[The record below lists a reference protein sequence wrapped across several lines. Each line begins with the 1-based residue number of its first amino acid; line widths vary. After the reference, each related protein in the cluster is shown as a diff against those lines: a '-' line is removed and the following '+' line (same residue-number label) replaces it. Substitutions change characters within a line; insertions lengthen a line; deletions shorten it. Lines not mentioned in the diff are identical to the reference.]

1 MPPAVYNTA
10 KISTR
15 WYRLELKSTEFI
27 KSAVAPEHYP
37 ESDLPEVAF
46 AGRSNVGK
54 SSLINTLVNR
64 KSLVRTSRTP
74 GRTQLINFFLV
85 NGEFVLTDLPG
96 YGFASV
102 PLAVKR
108 TWGPMIETYLERR
121 KNLRCVVLI
130 LDVRRV
136 PSAEDRLML
145 QWLRNYSIPVL
156 LVINKCDK
164 VSRNERARQAAVIA
178 RTLEVPVTEL
188 VFFSALLKEGRD
200 TLWERLEAML
210 FQ

>member
-1 MPPAVYNTA
+1 
-10 KISTR
+10 
-15 WYRLELKSTEFI
+15 LDLKSTEFI
-27 KSAVAPEHYP
+27 KSGVSPDHYP
-37 ESDLPEVAF
+37 ISDLPEVAF

-64 KSLVRTSRTP
+64 KNLVRTSRTP

-85 NGEFVLTDLPG
+85 NGEFILTDLPG
-96 YGFASV
+96 YGYASV

-108 TWGPMIETYLERR
+108 QWGPMIETYLSRR
-121 KNLRCVVLI
+121 ENLRCVVLI
-130 LDVRRV
+130 LDVRRI
-136 PSAEDRLML
+136 PSSEDRLML

-156 LVINKCDK
+156 PVVNKCDK

-178 RTLEVPVTEL
+178 RTLEVPVSEL
-188 VFFSALLKEGRD
+188 TFFSALTKEGREI
-200 TLWERLEAML
+200 LWDRLELLL